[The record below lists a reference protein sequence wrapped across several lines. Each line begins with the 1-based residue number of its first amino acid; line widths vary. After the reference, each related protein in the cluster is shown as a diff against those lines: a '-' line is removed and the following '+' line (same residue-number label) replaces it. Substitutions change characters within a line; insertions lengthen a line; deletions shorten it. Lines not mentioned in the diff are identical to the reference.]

1 METFPLNELLF
12 KLLNSLA
19 GHSLFFDNLIYFL
32 AQYLGWLMILSILL
46 YIYYSSH
53 RMLAVQNS
61 LIALSVA
68 MTSLFIADVAKKIF
82 MIPRPFIAVKGI
94 YEIFVIGGLDSFP
107 SGHAA
112 FFGALA
118 VSIYLRDKKA
128 GTFFLI
134 GALLIGLARI
144 IAGIHYPLD
153 ILAGFLLGWLLNMAI
168 SYSAYKKQVNL
179 SEVY

>member
-12 KLLNSLA
+12 KLLNNLA
-19 GHSLFFDNLIYFL
+19 GHSIFFDNLVYFL
-32 AQYLGWLMILSILL
+32 AQDLGWIMILSIL
-46 YIYYSSH
+46 IYVYYASH

-61 LIALSVA
+61 LIAIAVA

-82 MIPRPFIAVKGI
+82 IVPRPFMAIKGI
-94 YEIFVIGGLDSFP
+94 HEIFVIGGFDSFP

-118 VSIYLRDKKA
+118 ISIYLRDRKA
-128 GTFFLI
+128 GAFFLI
-134 GALLIGLARI
+134 GAVAIGLARV

-153 ILAGFLLGWLLNMAI
+153 ILAGFLLGWLLNLAI

>member
-1 METFPLNELLF
+1 MW
-12 KLLNSLA
+12 
-19 GHSLFFDNLIYFL
+19 FDNLVYLF
-32 AQYLGWLMILSILL
+32 AQYLGLIMILSVLL
-46 YIYYSSH
+46 YVYYASR
-53 RMLAVQNS
+53 RMLALQNS

-82 MIPRPFIAVKGI
+82 MIPRPFMALKGI
-94 YEIFVIGGLDSFP
+94 HEIFVVGGFDSFP

-118 VSIYLRDKKA
+118 ISIYMRDRKA

-153 ILAGFLLGWLLNMAI
+153 ILTGFLLGWLLNLAI
-168 SYSAYKKQVNL
+168 SYSIRQKQIDLN
-179 SEVY
+179 EVY